1 MNHAASGIG
10 PRSGQRGVAGRAGR
24 WIALAVAA
32 CCAGCAHVYV
42 DDQGRTNVVGLAWVT
57 VIPPSASAGQAV
69 RTRTLG
75 VALTRAE
82 IESSLAVGYQDVTLA
97 YLRNHALVKA
107 DELRK
112 PGETPEG
119 ERHAATKK

>member
-1 MNHAASGIG
+1 MRHWAALG
-10 PRSGQRGVAGRAGR
+10 
-24 WIALAVAA
+24 LAVSCSA
-32 CCAGCAHVYV
+32 CAHVYI
-42 DDQGRTNVVGLAWVT
+42 DEQGRTNVIGLAWVT
-57 VIPPSASAGQAV
+57 VTPPSKSAGQAV

-75 VALTRAE
+75 VALTRAD
-82 IESSLAVGYQDVTLA
+82 IESSLAVGYQDSTLA

-112 PGETPEG
+112 PGEAPEG